1 MPPLSATR
9 SISTLLEQQHGQW
22 LDWGKFGIRR
32 NYQPNF
38 VSFDQ
43 TAGSRK
49 LAVVDASRSIGQ
61 NGLFADLRCKLSKG
75 LVSYGNRCPQFQTT
89 TIFLICEADKIAVLA
104 FRRLF

>member
-61 NGLFADLRCKLSKG
+61 NGLFAD
-75 LVSYGNRCPQFQTT
+75 
-89 TIFLICEADKIAVLA
+89 
-104 FRRLF
+104 FRRVCTSKKLDRSPERPLSSNCPI